1 MSDFLIRPY
10 EFEDLQSV
18 LEVFE
23 SNVPYYFAPE
33 ESDDLKHYL
42 ENEIEDYFVL
52 LQDGK
57 IIGAGGI
64 NYDNDLITARLSWD
78 FMDKNIQ
85 KKGAGS
91 VLTQYRINHVLSQ
104 KHILKLIVRTSQFAD
119 GFYKKQGFKEVNR
132 IKDYWAKG
140 YDMVLME
147 YQGV

>member
-1 MSDFLIRPY
+1 
-10 EFEDLQSV
+10 
-18 LEVFE
+18 
-23 SNVPYYFAPE
+23 
-33 ESDDLKHYL
+33 
-42 ENEIEDYFVL
+42 
-52 LQDGK
+52 
-57 IIGAGGI
+57 
-64 NYDNDLITARLSWD
+64 
-78 FMDKNIQ
+78 MDKNIQ